1 MVDDRKDRHGDAGA
15 DGQAAAWSTTA
26 YTGRDLDHFE
36 RLSDFSSQRGA
47 AESSAGGAG
56 PGPAGAAAFAYS
68 NGDMQAF
75 SRLMG
80 DLGQV
85 RSVATRSRGTGAW
98 GDYSAGDA
106 AQFSALMAP
115 ERFAAGGSVAPRGAG
130 PSSDSADAVAYS
142 ASDRAAFARIMPDAT
157 ATEESGGATES
168 WLPSDKDRDVGPIRV
183 VEFGNDQARSSR
195 RNRLSD
201 VKIKVRYFD

>member
-1 MVDDRKDRHGDAGA
+1 MVDERKDRERDAGA

-26 YTGRDLDHFE
+26 YSGRDLDHFE
-36 RLSDFSSQRGA
+36 RLSDFSSHRGA
-47 AESSAGGAG
+47 AEASTGGAG
-56 PGPAGAAAFAYS
+56 PGPADAAAFAYS
-68 NGDMQAF
+68 NNDMQAF
-75 SRLMG
+75 SRLMD

-115 ERFAAGGSVAPRGAG
+115 ERFAVGGSAAPRGAG
-130 PSSDSADAVAYS
+130 PSSDPADAVAYS
-142 ASDRAAFARIMPDAT
+142 VADRAAFARIMPDAT
-157 ATEESGGATES
+157 ATEEGGATES

-183 VEFGNDQARSSR
+183 VEFGDDQARSSR
-195 RNRLSD
+195 RDGLSD